1 MESAAGRGAVE
12 PLGELAVPRLCLGRV
27 AVCDRLVQAPHER
40 FGGRAPAEV
49 LLPLPG
55 RLTDALLLLLDVRHL
70 GKRPAARGPGD
81 GSNPAPYAALVED
94 AERQRHERRLAR
106 DRRRR
111 EEGKPTYFESEATLD
126 SWPIA
131 QDPAELSTSILRPR
145 LDSGELTELEALEF
159 ADEAQAPLISAP
171 PPAGAAT
178 EPAGESRSLARSG
191 VIFAVATG
199 LSRVLGLLREIVAA
213 YLFGI
218 SGKINAFNIA
228 FLIPNTV
235 RSLVA
240 DQALS
245 AAFVPVFSDLLV
257 KGERKR
263 AWRVASSIFW
273 LMLLGLGGLT
283 ALFIVIAPWVMG
295 LFNYGPNELNG
306 PLAIGLARILF
317 PTVVILGLTGVVVGI
332 LNSYDHFTVPALSPV
347 AWNLV
352 ILLGLALG
360 AEHATLKSTRLYIYA
375 ISILVATIIQFLL
388 PLPWLRGR
396 DDQLHLVIDIRD
408 PAVKRTFVLMVPV
421 TIGLGLININAVIDQ
436 LFATHF
442 LNKNVAPTA
451 IVSAFRLYMLPQ
463 GVFSVAVATV
473 LFPLLS
479 RHASRQDWEGFKRT
493 VATGLRLITFL
504 LLPASVAAA
513 VLATPIVRLLYQ
525 RGAFHPWQT
534 PIVAASLAAFALG
547 LTFNGTMLMLNR
559 GFFSLQSP
567 WIPSW
572 VAFGNLGLNALLDA
586 VFYRFGIWGIPLS
599 TSLVN
604 IAGTAALLYF
614 FRRRMGGFGLRDTA
628 RSFGLVCVASAVLA
642 GVGWGIWHLL
652 DSGLGQTLP
661 AQIVSLGAA
670 LALGYAAFFGMCKL
684 LGVRELETLLRLRRA
699 RA

>member
-1 MESAAGRGAVE
+1 M
-12 PLGELAVPRLCLGRV
+12 
-27 AVCDRLVQAPHER
+27 D
-40 FGGRAPAEV
+40 
-49 LLPLPG
+49 
-55 RLTDALLLLLDVRHL
+55 
-70 GKRPAARGPGD
+70 
-81 GSNPAPYAALVED
+81 D
-94 AERQRHERRLAR
+94 AERQRQDRRLER

-111 EEGKPTYFESEATLD
+111 EQGKPTYFESEATLD
-126 SWPIA
+126 SWPVS
-131 QDPAELSTSILRPR
+131 QDPAERSTAIIRPR
-145 LDSGELTELEALEF
+145 RNRDELVELEALAFDAEGQ
-159 ADEAQAPLISAP
+159 AAQVTAVAP
-171 PPAGAAT
+171 AAARE
-178 EPAGESRSLARSG
+178 EPSVDTGRGLARSG

-199 LSRVLGLLREIVAA
+199 LSRVLGLVREIVAA

-218 SGKINAFNIA
+218 YGKINAFNIA

-273 LMLLGLGGLT
+273 LMLLGLGGLM
-283 ALFIVIAPWVMG
+283 ALFILIAPWVMG

-317 PTVVILGLTGVVVGI
+317 PTVVVLGLTGVVVGI

-360 AEHATLKSTRLYIYA
+360 AEHTTLKSTRLYIYA
-375 ISILVATIIQFLL
+375 ISILIATIVQFLL

-396 DDQLHLVIDIRD
+396 DDRLRMVIDIRD

-479 RHASRQDWEGFKRT
+479 RHASRADWSGFRHT
-493 VATGLRLITFL
+493 VSTGLRLICFL
-504 LLPASVAAA
+504 LVPASVAAA
-513 VLATPIVRLLYQ
+513 ILATPIVRLLYQ
-525 RGAFHPWQT
+525 HGAFQSTQT
-534 PIVAASLAAFALG
+534 PKVAACLAAFALG

-572 VAFGNLGLNALLDA
+572 VAFGNLGLNAVLDA

-604 IAGTAALLYF
+604 IAGTVALLVLL
-614 FRRRMGGFGLRDTA
+614 RRRMPGFEIGDAA
-628 RSFGLVCVASAVLA
+628 RTFVLVCVASLGLA
-642 GVGWGIWHLL
+642 AVGWGAWHLL
-652 DSGLGQTLP
+652 DSGLGHSLP
-661 AQIVSLGAA
+661 AQIVSLGAG
-670 LALGYAAFFGMCKL
+670 LVLGYAAFFAACRR
-684 LGVRELETLLRLRRA
+684 LGVRELDTLLRLRRA